1 MLTPLL
7 LYYRGSLKHIYSCA
21 AGKMIFL
28 LLLII
33 AFQAVHAQPP
43 ATVVSQKTKDLFKS
57 IRSGSSTE
65 LEKQLSNGADA
76 NDSLDGYS
84 ALMAATLSGTADQM
98 QMLINH
104 GAVVNFIAQTGETA
118 LWIAA
123 PDIDKM
129 RVLLDH
135 GADVQHKVQDYGI
148 LVKIAAMPGTANA
161 IKMLIDKGADPRNS
175 SPDNL
180 LVYNAATS
188 GDTAILGPLIR
199 QGFNINDSLS
209 FGDHPIN
216 GAMWFR
222 TFATLKML
230 VDNGADVNVPYKGDT
245 SNTFSEATPLMM
257 ACIFHDKPALFYL
270 LNKGANT
277 NLKNRK
283 GYTAL
288 MLLQQSEKDDPEMT
302 QALLDHGAKAD
313 AIAGNGNDALYFAL
327 QKGNTGS
334 VKILKKYSNK

>member
-7 LYYRGSLKHIYSCA
+7 FFYRGGIRHIYSRA
-21 AGKMIFL
+21 AGKTIFI

-33 AFQAVHAQPP
+33 TIQHVEAQPP
-43 ATVVSQKTKDLFKS
+43 ATAVSQKTKDLFQS
-57 IRSGSSTE
+57 VRSGSTND

-84 ALMAATLSGTADQM
+84 ALMAATLNGTADQM
-98 QMLINH
+98 KMLIDH
-104 GAVVNFIAQTGETA
+104 GAAVNFIAQTGETA
-118 LWIAA
+118 LWMAV
-123 PDIDKM
+123 PDMDKT
-129 RVLLDH
+129 RLLLDRS
-135 GADVQHKVQDYGI
+135 ADVQHKVQGYGI
-148 LVKIAAMPGTANA
+148 LVKIAAIPGTANL
-161 IKMLIDKGADPRNS
+161 IKLLTEKGADPKNS

-199 QGFNINDSLS
+199 QGFNINDSLF

-222 TFATLKML
+222 SFATLKML
-230 VDNGADVNVPYKGDT
+230 VDNGADVNVPFKGDT

-257 ACIFHDKPALFYL
+257 ASIFHDKPSFLYL
-270 LNKGANT
+270 LSKGANP

-283 GYTAL
+283 GHTAL
-288 MLLQQSEKDDPEMT
+288 MFLQQSEKDDPEMT
-302 QALLDHGAKAD
+302 QALLEHGAKPE
-313 AIAGNGNDALYFAL
+313 AIANNGNDALYFAM